1 MIAGNAEFFL
11 GLFIGACVAAILL
24 VSIAIGN
31 AIDPRADGEQYDPE
45 RLP

>member
-11 GLFIGACVAAILL
+11 GLFIGGCVAAILM
-24 VSIAIGN
+24 VSIAIG
-31 AIDPRADGEQYDPE
+31 AALSPEKDVEQYDPE